1 MSSGS
6 RFAFD
11 WLAVLLGLLV
21 LLVAHEAVYRI
32 TTAQMGGEALGTVPD
47 PVLGPYLLR
56 DGQKTF
62 VAEGL
67 WLKNL
72 HYGLINTGLRI
83 AMVGVAFALLV
94 GNLIRQFVQRV
105 EEPDDA
111 RRNWRGMQVFILVL
125 LAFWALI
132 GYELASEAWQKY
144 ETSKA
149 ALSTWRS
156 TNHRVHSEGNH
167 DR

>member
-1 MSSGS
+1 MPHRS
-6 RFAFD
+6 RFGFD
-11 WLAVLLGLLV
+11 WLVLLLALLV

-32 TTAQMGGEALGTVPD
+32 TTARMGGEALGTVPD
-47 PVLGPYLLR
+47 PGLGPYLVR
-56 DGQKTF
+56 DEQRTY
-62 VAEGL
+62 VAEGP
-67 WLKNL
+67 WLNNL

-83 AMVGVAFALLV
+83 VMVAVAFALLV

-105 EEPDDA
+105 DEPEQA

-149 ALSTWRS
+149 ALATWRS
-156 TNHRVHSEGNH
+156 KNHRIHPEGHH